1 MKRLSILCTILACT
15 NLIAA
20 QILPTFVPSK
30 MTQSSESE
38 EFYDIIEMD
47 SKNINNSWGANFYQ
61 NGELITTVKAAL
73 VESKKLDFDEKEY
86 KSSLGYNLLNFEKWF
101 IRGTPF
107 ILMEYDD
114 EGVNHFTATYSII
127 MHNPEKFEFQTFVDN
142 ENYTSSKKQFHYV
155 INSKNKSNIFEIILY
170 LQNKIQN
177 IKGELVPQ
185 YKPTE
190 KVYIED
196 FNIHFSKSV
205 FNLFIVGN
213 NTQPINIACH
223 NMETEE
229 NLYDESFRIN
239 SDGRQTL
246 EIQGFS
252 RNSNQLL
259 LTIEDYLGNIILKH
273 NINSTINI
281 KIPKINDI
289 NINNGNDEP
298 NVINSE
304 IFNTYPTLV
313 RTNFSL
319 AVNAESNLEYNTKTI
334 RIFSQQGE
342 LMKEQKF
349 DSRET
354 NVDMD
359 GLKKGIYYVQLT
371 GKETV
376 SISSVVKI

>member
-213 NTQPINIACH
+213 NTN
-223 NMETEE
+223 
-229 NLYDESFRIN
+229 
-239 SDGRQTL
+239 
-246 EIQGFS
+246 
-252 RNSNQLL
+252 
-259 LTIEDYLGNIILKH
+259 
-273 NINSTINI
+273 
-281 KIPKINDI
+281 
-289 NINNGNDEP
+289 
-298 NVINSE
+298 
-304 IFNTYPTLV
+304 
-313 RTNFSL
+313 
-319 AVNAESNLEYNTKTI
+319 
-334 RIFSQQGE
+334 
-342 LMKEQKF
+342 
-349 DSRET
+349 
-354 NVDMD
+354 
-359 GLKKGIYYVQLT
+359 
-371 GKETV
+371 
-376 SISSVVKI
+376 